1 MKNFALFAA
10 AGALALAGC
19 QTTDPYTGQQ
29 KTSNATWGAVIGALG
44 GAAAGALTN
53 TSHGNQ
59 AAKNAMIGAGI
70 GALAGAAVGSY
81 MDQQEAKLRAK
92 LQGTGVS
99 VTRVG
104 DRIILNMP
112 SDITFDLNRADV
124 KSDFYPVLSSV
135 KDVVKEFNK
144 TVVNI
149 DGYTDTLGAPDYNM
163 TLSQQRA
170 NNVASFLINQGVM
183 AQRLIVVGHG
193 ENDLKVPT
201 KDNVNE
207 PKNRRVEIQ
216 LSPLTQS

>member
-1 MKNFALFAA
+1 MRKLSLLAA
-10 AGALALAGC
+10 ASALALAGC

-53 TSHGNQ
+53 TSHGNK
-59 AAKNAMIGAGI
+59 AAQNAMIGAGI
-70 GALAGAAVGSY
+70 GALAGGAVGSY
-81 MDQQEAKLRAK
+81 MDRQEAQLRAK
-92 LQGTGVS
+92 LAGTGVS

-124 KSDFYPVLSSV
+124 KSAFYPVLGSV
-135 KDVVKEFNK
+135 KEVIKEFNK
-144 TVVNI
+144 TVVNV
-149 DGYTDTLGAPDYNM
+149 DGYTDTLGAPDYNI

-170 NNVASFLINQGVM
+170 NNVGSYLMNQGVM

-193 ENDLKVPT
+193 ETGLKVAT
-201 KDNVNE
+201 GDNVNE
-207 PKNRRVEIQ
+207 PRNRRVEIQ
-216 LSPLTQS
+216 LSPLTTS